1 MWVAGYLALV
11 QGDAGAARRWLEE
24 ALMAGQGLGDAQ
36 AVAYASQFL
45 GRAVWFTGE
54 PDRGSALTEEALGR
68 HRAAGD
74 WEGVVLT
81 LVQLGVLRTFM
92 GHPRAGVGL
101 LEECAAECAA
111 HGERWNRSY
120 ALWGLGLATWLLDES
135 ERAGEVERAAL
146 KIKRDIGDQPGTA
159 LCLDALA
166 WIAASSN
173 QAVRAAGLLGA
184 AGAAWDAIPATLPGP
199 LAPHREAAVT
209 QARAALG
216 EVSFTAHLSR
226 AQAMPAAA
234 AVAAALEEPAPAAA
248 DRPACGSPARL
259 TPRERQVTALIAR
272 GLSNREIAARMVI
285 SVRTAETHVQHIM
298 VKLGFSTRT
307 QIAAWAAAG
316 DAAEGTAGQA

>member
-24 ALMAGQGLGDAQ
+24 ALAAGQGLGDAQ

-45 GRAVWFTGE
+45 GRALWFTGE
-54 PDRGSALTEEALGR
+54 PDRGAALTEEALGR
-68 HRAAGD
+68 HRTAGD
-74 WEGVVLT
+74 WQGVVLT
-81 LVQLGVLRTFM
+81 LVQLGVMRALM
-92 GHPRAGVGL
+92 GDPQAAVGP

-120 ALWGLGLATWLLDES
+120 ALWGLGLATWLLGDC

-146 KIKRDIGDQPGTA
+146 RIKRDVGDQPGTA

-166 WIAASSN
+166 WVAASRD
-173 QAVRAAGLLGA
+173 QAVTAAGLLGA
-184 AGAAWDAIPATLPGP
+184 AAAAWNAIPATLPGP
-199 LAPHREAAVT
+199 LAPHRQAAVT
-209 QARAALG
+209 RARAALG
-216 EVSFTAHLSR
+216 EVPFTAHLAR

-234 AVAAALEEPAPAAA
+234 AVASALEEPAPAAT
-248 DRPACGSPARL
+248 DRLAGAPTALL
-259 TPRERQVTALIAR
+259 TAREREVAALVAG

-298 VKLGFSTRT
+298 VKLGFTART
-307 QIAAWAAAG
+307 QIAAWDAAG
-316 DAAEGTAGQA
+316 STARQA